1 MQTPNLPHGFDFTDP
16 DIYAERLPIAE
27 LAEMRKVAPIWWN
40 EQPEGVGGFGD
51 GGFWVVTKHKDV
63 KEVSRRS
70 DVFSSQEK
78 TALPRYAE
86 GSSLDQINASRG
98 IVLLNMDAPHHTHL
112 RKIISRAFTPRAIE
126 RLRTDLAERARDIAA
141 KAAAEGSGD
150 FVEQVSCE
158 LPLQAIAGLMGV
170 PQEER
175 KKLFDWSNQM
185 VGDQDPEFASNDG
198 LTASAE
204 LMMYGMQLAAER
216 ADSPAEDLVTKLIQA
231 DVEGHKLTD
240 DEFGFFVIILAVA
253 GNETTRNSITQG
265 MMAFTDH
272 PDQWELFKK
281 ERPATAADEIVRWA
295 SPITS
300 FQRTALEDTELAGV
314 QIKKGQRVV
323 MMYRAANFDEDVFD
337 DPYTFNILRDPNP
350 HVGFGGTGAHYCIGT
365 NLARM
370 TIDLMFN
377 AIADAMPDITSLA
390 KPERLR
396 SGWLNGIKHWQVDYT
411 GESAKSAAAQQVS
424 LSEGSR

>member
-1 MQTPNLPHGFDFTDP
+1 MPSPNLPAGFDFTDP

-40 EQPEGVGGFGD
+40 EQPEGIGGFED
-51 GGFWVVTKHKDV
+51 GGYWVVTKHKDV

-86 GSSLDQINASRG
+86 GASRDQINASRG

-126 RLRTDLAERARDIAA
+126 TLRADLASRARDIAA

-170 PQEER
+170 PQDER
-175 KKLFDWSNQM
+175 KKLFDWSNQL

-198 LTASAE
+198 MTASVE
-204 LMMYGMQLAAER
+204 LITYGMQMAAER
-216 ADSPAEDLVTKLIQA
+216 TKNPKDDLVTKLIQA

-240 DEFGFFVIILAVA
+240 DEFGFFVMILAVA

-265 MMAFTDH
+265 MMAFTEF
-272 PDQWELFKK
+272 PDQWELFKR
-281 ERPATAADEIVRWA
+281 ERPGTAADEIVRWA
-295 SPITS
+295 SPTTS
-300 FQRTALEDTELAGV
+300 FQRTALEDTELSGV

-323 MMYRAANFDEDVFD
+323 MFYRAANFDEDVFD

-396 SGWLNGIKHWQVDYT
+396 SGWLNGIKHWQVDYS
-411 GESAKSAAAQQVS
+411 GQAVGKGAVAH
-424 LSEGSR
+424 